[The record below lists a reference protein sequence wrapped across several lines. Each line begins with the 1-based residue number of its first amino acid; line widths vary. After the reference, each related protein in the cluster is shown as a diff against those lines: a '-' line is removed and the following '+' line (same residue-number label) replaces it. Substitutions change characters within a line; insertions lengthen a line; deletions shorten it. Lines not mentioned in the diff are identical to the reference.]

1 MEEPKPALSLFFISI
16 SLLFFAAVLTFLS
29 FQRYNAIESVIPD
42 GSMIGDIPIA
52 GLGPE
57 EAVERVRSVY
67 SQPVELNYRGSRIH
81 LDVRGSVDY
90 SILKQELTSRI
101 DEIYRQNSF
110 INYLSGKYSQ
120 PPIQLDVPFIAVTD
134 EVRKYLTEEI
144 VPRYDIAAVSDQ
156 PDGLKFR
163 AGHDGRKLDA
173 EASLPLIESAIRS
186 QTDRYAELQV
196 TDIPKPA
203 SDLRNLEIMTKIVID
218 TWQDS
223 GQVTEVYLSDP
234 ASGRSFDIAR
244 RNHEDLAP
252 EISFTAASTMKLPIM
267 ISSYIRMDQAP
278 TTIAMRTLRLM
289 ITESKNDQT
298 DWMMENIIG
307 GPLAPIAVTDDLE
320 KLGLKNSF
328 LAGYFY
334 LGAPLL
340 DLVQTP
346 ANSRT
351 DINLRPDVYNQTTP
365 ADMGILMDA
374 LYRCAEN
381 GSGLLIETFPG
392 QITQAE
398 CAEMIGL
405 LKDNHLPYLISA
417 GVPDNVQ
424 VAHKHGWIEEDDGLL
439 HTMGNIAAV
448 YTDGGNYILSIYTYH
463 PDNLIF
469 EEGSTLFAQISSAA
483 YVFLNAEPSPDLQT
497 KGANL

>member
-1 MEEPKPALSLFFISI
+1 MEEPKPSLSLFFISI
-16 SLLFFAAVLTFLS
+16 SLLFLSAVLTFL
-29 FQRYNAIESVIPD
+29 FYQRYNAIEPVIPD
-42 GSMIGDIPIA
+42 GSLIGDISVA
-52 GLGPE
+52 GLSPE
-57 EAVERVRSVY
+57 EAAERVSTVY
-67 SQPVELNYRGSRIH
+67 SLPVELKYEDNIIH
-81 LDVRGSVDY
+81 LEIPNSVNYDM
-90 SILKQELTSRI
+90 LRQELESRI
-101 DEIYRQNSF
+101 DEIGRQNSF
-110 INYLSGKYSQ
+110 ISYLFGKYSQ
-120 PPIQLDVPFIAVTD
+120 PPILMDIPFNSVTGEIRGYLVD
-134 EVRKYLTEEI
+134 EI
-144 VPRYDIAAVSDQ
+144 IPRYDIAAIPDQ

-163 AGHDGRKLDA
+163 AGHSGRKLDV
-173 EASLPLIESAIRS
+173 EASLPLIESAVRS
-186 QTDRYAELQV
+186 GTVRQAELRVSSIQ
-196 TDIPKPA
+196 KPP
-203 SDLRNLEIMTKIVID
+203 SDLTNLEIMTKIAID

-234 ASGRSFDIAR
+234 YSGHSFDIAR
-244 RNHEDLAP
+244 RDHEDLPP

-267 ISSYIRMDQAP
+267 ISSYIRMDQEP

-307 GPLAPIAVTDDLE
+307 GPLAPSAVTEDLE

-340 DLVQTP
+340 DLVKTP

-351 DINLRPDVYNQTTP
+351 DINLHPDVYNQTTP
-365 ADMGILMDA
+365 ADMGILMNA
-374 LYRCAEN
+374 LYNCAEN
-381 GSGLLIETFPG
+381 GSGLLTETFPE

-398 CAEMIGL
+398 CSEMIGL

-448 YTDGGNYILSIYTYH
+448 YTDGGDYILSIYTYH
-463 PDNLIF
+463 PENLIF

-483 YVFLNAEPSPDLQT
+483 YGFFNPEPSPDQQT